1 MSESIPSSKVLL
13 KDVLLPHMEL
23 AVDLMGMVKTFD
35 TRDPTHRYQIASIL
49 IFLAGVDKTLNLA
62 FELLY
67 LAGKVDWKWMVP
79 NPKPKPP
86 AGFIECTRGLT
97 AKIMKLKD
105 LGVDI
110 THLQWLINLRNE
122 YIHSCSI
129 YTGYSQTFDEIEDNI
144 QLKPSEPTLFFP
156 LSPIAFLSP
165 QEIQYYANEIVDL
178 IGSFID
184 RAEWQKG
191 WFTIAEKVKNLPK
204 NPEPEYTH
212 IMNEPEK
219 EFEILDALNEKFVGD
234 GAKLL
239 LK

>member
-1 MSESIPSSKVLL
+1 MPSSKVLL
-13 KDVLLPHMEL
+13 KDVLLPHMKL
-23 AVDLMGMVKTFD
+23 AEDLMGMVKTFD
-35 TRDPTHRYQIASIL
+35 TSDPTHRYQIASIL
-49 IFLAGVDKTLNLA
+49 IFLAGVDKTLSLA

-67 LAGKVDWKWMVP
+67 LAGMVEWKWMVP
-79 NPKPKPP
+79 NPKSKPP

-110 THLQWLINLRNE
+110 TQLQWLINLRNE

-129 YTGYSQTFDEIEDNI
+129 NIGYRHTYDEIEENI
-144 QLKPSEPTLFFP
+144 QLKPSDPTLFFP
-156 LSPIAFLSP
+156 LSPMTFLRP
-165 QEIQYYANEIVDL
+165 QEIQCYAIEIVDL
-178 IGSFID
+178 ISSFID
-184 RAEWQKG
+184 RTEWQKG
-191 WFTIAEKVKNLPK
+191 WFPIAEKVKNLPK

-212 IMNEPEK
+212 IMNEPES
-219 EFEILDALNEKFVGD
+219 EIEILDAPNENFVGD